1 MLVHRKTAAVLAT
14 GVLAATAVTG
24 AAATASAAAPA
35 AEPSASVALAGCSWR
50 TGLGFYCGY
59 DTHNTYA
66 DYGDSGK
73 KVKEIQALL
82 RFRNYNIGPDGIDG
96 QFGKN
101 TRSAVRA
108 FQRDCRIADDGIV
121 GPNTWSWLRTGV

>member
-1 MLVHRKTAAVLAT
+1 MPVNRVAAAVLTA
-14 GVLAATAVTG
+14 GLLAATAVTG
-24 AAATASAAAPA
+24 AAATASAAAPS
-35 AEPSASVALAGCSWR
+35 AEPSAATALAGCSWR

-82 RFRNYNIGPDGIDG
+82 RFHGKDIGSSGIDG
-96 QFGKN
+96 QFGKD

-108 FQRDCRIADDGIV
+108 FQRSVRLPDDGIV
-121 GPNTWSWLRTGV
+121 GPNTWTWLRTSV